1 MRWKGGVSELFTSK
15 AILGTPLASPDGKNL
30 SFTVSTY
37 NSNAWVI
44 ENF

>member
-1 MRWKGGVSELFTSK
+1 LNGTVSKLWTTN
-15 AILGTPLASPDGKNL
+15 ANLVAPLASPDGKNL
-30 SFTVSTY
+30 AFSTATY